1 VEAVEDEGLFDE
13 ESDGETGAL
22 AMYEAF
28 YSPQLN
34 QLTDL

>member
-22 AMYEAF
+22 AMYEF